1 MSRIPGWAWAVLA
14 IILIAIVA
22 WWLTGDKRV
31 AGGAVAAPVAAQ
43 WLRRA
48 RRLREEAD
56 DIEDPGPAL
65 DEAEREGI
73 DAMRNRF
80 RSGGGL

>member
-1 MSRIPGWAWAVLA
+1 MKRIPGWAWAVLA
-14 IILIAIVA
+14 IILIALVA

-31 AGGAVAAPVAAQ
+31 AGGAVAAPVAVQ

-56 DIEDPGPAL
+56 DICDPGPEL
-65 DEAEREGI
+65 DEAEQAGI
-73 DAMRNRF
+73 AEAAVKWRN
-80 RSGGGL
+80 GGGL

>member
-1 MSRIPGWAWAVLA
+1 MKRVPGWAWAVLA

-31 AGGAVAAPVAAQ
+31 GAGAVAAPVAAQ

-56 DIEDPGPAL
+56 DVVGPGPAL

-80 RSGGGL
+80 RNGGGL